1 MTTRS
6 KARSRPR
13 SASSRSW
20 RSCEFPPRPRRPARR
35 PINPWRRRWL
45 YDNEITGTFPVA
57 LCDVDYCCAYGN
69 NLFAPRGTPGCCDL
83 SEALR
88 ESDAAAAAGLA
99 ALAAALAGVVMLA

>member
-1 MTTRS
+1 MR
-6 KARSRPR
+6 RRP
-13 SASSRSW
+13 
-20 RSCEFPPRPRRPARR
+20 CEFPPRPRRPARR
-35 PINPWRRRWL
+35 ATAPRPRRYL
-45 YDNEITGTFPVA
+45 YGNEIAGPIPLA
-57 LCDVDYCCAYGN
+57 LCDVQDCSAYVN